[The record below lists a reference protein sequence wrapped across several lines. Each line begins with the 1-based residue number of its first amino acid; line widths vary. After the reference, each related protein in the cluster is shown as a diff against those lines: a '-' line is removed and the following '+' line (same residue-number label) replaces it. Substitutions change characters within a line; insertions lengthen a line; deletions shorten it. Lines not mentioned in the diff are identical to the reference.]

1 MKRPSPL
8 LFLAVALTT
17 FTGMMLEI
25 ALTRALSILFFYNY
39 VFVILSVAVLG
50 MGLGAAVVHQQR
62 KLWADGRLGWLAL
75 AAGGSVA
82 GLGLLLAALVGVDG
96 RLPLAVL
103 ILIPY
108 LFIGMILAAAFTIH
122 AEKTTSLYAADLSG
136 AALGAAVTI
145 PLLSWLDNLD
155 ALFLAAGLLALAAIC
170 FFALETGFLAKTRFL
185 WPTVLIII
193 AIIGIRS
200 NGFEID
206 ISRLA
211 VPKPEAQMLQNTPQA
226 EIVYSATD
234 AFARVDLVQIADAP
248 EQQFLFVDGAAG
260 SVMPRFPTTL
270 DAERPFTGDIGFF
283 PFHEPSDDVFIIG
296 PGGGKDVLFA
306 LLGNAE
312 RITAVEISGQ
322 IVDAVR
328 EFSAYNGGLFDDPR
342 VQVAVDEGRSYLRR
356 TNAQFDLIYLS
367 ELVTL
372 TAERNSYM
380 LAENY
385 AFTVE
390 AFADYLDHL
399 TPNGRIALKMYDE
412 LTLTRAFVTA
422 VSALQQ
428 GGMSQETAVRH
439 IVVLLDPD
447 LVSAQDPFRSPVMLI
462 YREPVT
468 PEQGAALLTDI
479 QQAGF
484 IPLFVPHAQERPPLS
499 LLATGETTLDDLV
512 ADFSRG
518 DISATFDDAPFFYE
532 FRRGLPDLLRQLLV
546 GLAVLLLLGLGY
558 LFWRRRV
565 VKRGPFWQLT
575 AYFALLGMGFM
586 LVELAVI
593 QRLTLFLGHPMRVLS
608 VALFAILL
616 GSGLGSWAAGR
627 MAKKSPSRV
636 ILISALAVAV
646 LALLFAF
653 FVPALLDRLAGLSL
667 AGRVGTV
674 VLLILP
680 IAFALGMPF
689 PLGLQQARQKA
700 GQSMIPLA
708 WGVNGVASVVGSVT
722 AVSLAMLWGF
732 GAALLLAGMLYGL
745 VALLGWQNGR

>member
-1 MKRPSPL
+1 MHDLKKPL

-17 FTGMMLEI
+17 FTGMVLEI
-25 ALTRALSILFFYNY
+25 ALTRVLSILFFYNY

-50 MGLGAAVVHQQR
+50 MGLGAAVVHRQR
-62 KLWADGRLGWLAL
+62 KLWANGQLGWLAL

-82 GLGLLLAALVGVDG
+82 GLGVLVAALVGIDG
-96 RLPLAVL
+96 RIPLAVL

-108 LFIGMILAAAFTIH
+108 LFIGMVLAAAFTIH
-122 AEKTTSLYAADLSG
+122 TEKTANLYAADLSG
-136 AALGAAVTI
+136 AALGAAAVI
-145 PLLSWLDNLD
+145 PLLNWLDSLD
-155 ALFLAAGLLALAAIC
+155 ALFLVAGLLGLAAIC
-170 FFALETGFLAKTRFL
+170 FFALETGFLVKTRFL
-185 WPTVLIII
+185 WPTIII
-193 AIIGIRS
+193 IVAIVGIDFD
-200 NGFEID
+200 GFELD
-206 ISRLA
+206 ISRFA
-211 VPKPEAQMLQNTPQA
+211 VPKPEAQMLQSTPQA
-226 EIVYSATD
+226 EIVYSTTD
-234 AFARVDLVQIADAP
+234 AFARVDLVQITDAP

-260 SVMPRFPTTL
+260 SVMPRFPMTP

-283 PFHEPSDDVFIIG
+283 PFHETSDDVFIIG

-306 LLGNAE
+306 LLANSE

-328 EFSAYNGGLFDDPR
+328 RFSNYNGSLFNDPR

-356 TNAQFDLIYLS
+356 TDKQYDLIYLS

-380 LAENY
+380 LTENY

-390 AFADYLDHL
+390 AFADYLEHL
-399 TPNGRIALKMYDE
+399 TLNGRIALKMYDE

-422 VSALQQ
+422 VTALQQ
-428 GGMSQETAVRH
+428 QGISQETAVRH

-462 YREPVT
+462 YRQPVT
-468 PEQGAALLTDI
+468 PEQGAALLADI
-479 QQAGF
+479 RQSGF
-484 IPLFVPHAQERPPLS
+484 IPLFVPHAQERLPLS
-499 LLATGETTLDDLV
+499 LLASGETTLDELV

-518 DISATFDDAPFFYE
+518 DISATVDDAPFFYE
-532 FRRGLPDLLRQLLV
+532 FRRGLPDLLRQLGV
-546 GLAVLLLLGLGY
+546 GLAILLLVGLGY
-558 LFWRRRV
+558 LAWRRRA
-565 VKRGPFWQLT
+565 VKRNHFWRLV

-593 QRLTLFLGHPMRVLS
+593 QRLTLFLGHPTRVLS

-616 GSGLGSWAAGR
+616 GSGLGGWAAGR
-627 MAKKSPSRV
+627 LAGKRPFRLI
-636 ILISALAVAV
+636 ILSALAVA
-646 LALLFAF
+646 LLTLLFAF

-667 AGRVGTV
+667 VGRVGTA

-680 IAFALGMPF
+680 IAFVMGMPF
-689 PLGLQQARQKA
+689 PLGLQQARQQA

-708 WGVNGVASVVGSVT
+708 WGVNGVTAVVGSVT

-732 GAALLLAGMLYGL
+732 GAVLLVAGVLYAL
-745 VALLGWQNGR
+745 VALLGRQLE